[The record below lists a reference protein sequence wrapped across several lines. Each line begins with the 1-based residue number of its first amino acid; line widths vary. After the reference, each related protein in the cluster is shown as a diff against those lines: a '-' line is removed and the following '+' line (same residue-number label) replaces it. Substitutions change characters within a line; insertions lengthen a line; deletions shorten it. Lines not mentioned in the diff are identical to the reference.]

1 MVTTWLLTLPV
12 VCRKCGMVK
21 PGNPQSMICHECSK
35 KEEK

>member
-1 MVTTWLLTLPV
+1 MVTTWSLTLPV

-21 PGNPQSMICHECSK
+21 PGNPQSMICHKCSK